1 VKYKSIAILILSVS
15 VAATASA
22 QTPSQNGE
30 DEITGA
36 GTPTFIPKFT
46 GTHKLGNSNI
56 FQAGRKI
63 GVNTTSPQ
71 ATLDVEGTGIF
82 GIRGTTT
89 GTGLFATGVYGLS
102 ASTTGDGVAGEATAT
117 TGLTTGVFGR
127 SASPNGVGV
136 SGWATSTMGGVGVS
150 GLTVSPHGAGVT
162 GNATATTGNA
172 PGVYGQTLSTETG
185 AGVNGNATATT
196 GSGFG
201 VFGSSAST
209 SGNGVFGYASAT
221 SGFTLGVSGFVESPN
236 GTAGRFVSHSGSGL
250 LLQGNS
256 GSTFTQVFAVDASG
270 NGFLAGNLN
279 VTGNLTKGSGS
290 FKIDHP
296 LDPADKYLSHSFV
309 ESPDMMDVYN
319 GVVVLDAHGSASVG
333 LPDYFQAL
341 NRDYRYQLTSIGG
354 PGPNLYIAK
363 EVSGN
368 RFKIAGGKPS
378 GKVSWQVTGIRHDA
392 YANAHRIAVEEEK
405 PSAVRGQ
412 YLHPELFGAPE
423 EQAIG
428 AGHLQPVQAVMAATG
443 GATP

>member
-1 VKYKSIAILILSVS
+1 
-15 VAATASA
+15 
-22 QTPSQNGE
+22 
-30 DEITGA
+30 
-36 GTPTFIPKFT
+36 
-46 GTHKLGNSNI
+46 
-56 FQAGRKI
+56 
-63 GVNTTSPQ
+63 
-71 ATLDVEGTGIF
+71 
-82 GIRGTTT
+82 
-89 GTGLFATGVYGLS
+89 
-102 ASTTGDGVAGEATAT
+102 
-117 TGLTTGVFGR
+117 
-127 SASPNGVGV
+127 
-136 SGWATSTMGGVGVS
+136 
-150 GLTVSPHGAGVT
+150 
-162 GNATATTGNA
+162 
-172 PGVYGQTLSTETG
+172 
-185 AGVNGNATATT
+185 
-196 GSGFG
+196 
-201 VFGSSAST
+201 
-209 SGNGVFGYASAT
+209 
-221 SGFTLGVSGFVESPN
+221 VSGFVESPN

-290 FKIDHP
+290 FRIDHP

-319 GVVVLDAHGSASVG
+319 GVAVLDAHGSASVE

-354 PGPNLYIAK
+354 PAPNLYIAK
-363 EVSGN
+363 EVAGN

-378 GKVSWQVTGIRHDA
+378 GKVSWQVTGIRQDA

-428 AGHLQPVQAVMAATG
+428 AVPLHLVQPVMAATG
-443 GATP
+443 GATPLAPPTRN